1 MSQDM
6 AKAFD
11 SKPQDQ
17 DHHDEDESLGYSM
30 ELEWLKNIP
39 CNERQKISIQTAAS
53 AYADDTQ
60 WIAKNKDKAEKIV
73 SIANKFFDI
82 NDIKI
87 NGKKSEIIIVN
98 PKESNKDDR
107 SLKIGK
113 NKDKVIANK
122 GSVPIR
128 ILGVRKHITHAQAI
142 YIVNT
147 ILLPRLE
154 YRLKITIWEDGK
166 YEEIFR
172 PVMKEVKYKTR
183 LPSNCHDNI
192 LLHSAQGKLKN
203 LWRNQVGAQ
212 ITEFLVTLNSKSKQA
227 DILKMRLKKA
237 QLKLNITTCILLM
250 EPDVTVPNKI
260 QNNYAY
266 NVMRKAHDY
275 LFKFQPLAESEEWE
289 IQIIGPSIRNFVYQ
303 QAPKMCKKDKELII
317 RKAAAFSIHGVLQLV
332 TQDASGTLTWL
343 QICDINK
350 RPARGRIPRWF
361 TLLRNL
367 IQNAHDLENYYITSA
382 KPNNKKRDSDINEK
396 N

>member
-1 MSQDM
+1 M
-6 AKAFD
+6 A
-11 SKPQDQ
+11 
-17 DHHDEDESLGYSM
+17 
-30 ELEWLKNIP
+30 
-39 CNERQKISIQTAAS
+39 
-53 AYADDTQ
+53 
-60 WIAKNKDKAEKIV
+60 
-73 SIANKFFDI
+73 
-82 NDIKI
+82 
-87 NGKKSEIIIVN
+87 
-98 PKESNKDDR
+98 
-107 SLKIGK
+107 
-113 NKDKVIANK
+113 
-122 GSVPIR
+122 IR
-128 ILGVRKHITHAQAI
+128 RKHITHAQAI